1 MTEYFAQTLASVLEE
16 TSTNMGNAMILNHL
30 SKNGAVTLEEAEFYH
45 NLCTD
50 VITEAAEDFIPDE
63 IDVPDDQGDVPADQG
78 DVPAD
83 QGDVPADQGDDDAL
97 PPIELFDAVGNKY
110 VFQDGQLVPVDDDQD
125 ATDDVDQDAAADDA
139 AVPDDTT
146 NQGDYQESEVV
157 DEKAP
162 VIEESEGIAEE
173 SEILEESSTVVA
185 RILANLK

>member
-16 TSTNMGNAMILNHL
+16 TSTNMGNAMVLNHL

-63 IDVPDDQGDVPADQG
+63 IDVPDDQG

-125 ATDDVDQDAAADDA
+125 ATDDVDQDAAAADDA